1 MEEAELSSGRAR
13 ATGAEDAAHRASGQ
27 IAWDFFPVFNP
38 WSESTQLCSK
48 SRIAN
53 LSIVDI

>member
-27 IAWDFFPVFNP
+27 IAWDFPVCNSQ
-38 WSESTQLCSK
+38 SESIELHNN
-48 SRIAN
+48 SRNAY